1 MRTISKTTL
10 LMIFLMFVGI
20 TKAQVTNNY
29 ATTTEYITNLKQGM
43 TLDEISKTLNSQPK
57 DVYSNIENKTKI
69 VTYKYR
75 LNYQKVPAKAK
86 NDEQYLRGG
95 QHVYKEEGNLY
106 VVLSSDDNKLLY
118 FITDNGRKLGKKE
131 LNEALKIKLNI

>member
-1 MRTISKTTL
+1 MKKINTIAFL
-10 LMIFLMFVGI
+10 IAFLMFSGL
-20 TKAQVTNNY
+20 TKAQVANNY

-69 VTYKYR
+69 ITYKYR
-75 LNYQKVPAKAK
+75 LNFQKVPAKAK

-95 QHVYKEEGNLY
+95 EPVYKEEGNLY
-106 VVLSSDDNKLLY
+106 VVLNSDDNKLIY

-131 LNEALKIKLNI
+131 LNEALKIKLNS